1 MIAFIGFDAAGLMR
15 NAATSRLFTWEA
27 NATWTEIM
35 STTLTAIDEQP
46 FYSSYMVP
54 WWSAF
59 GDYNGSDFDFMGAVF
74 MWLYCLVAQAILV
87 NLLVAIYADQYTKVL
102 ESADAE
108 SAKMRLSSIFNY
120 RAVLLAVPPPF
131 NLPLTLYYLFAGEQI
146 GLFRR
151 LVTYIKTGGAAIATP
166 MRVHPVMMAGF
177 GMGGEAA
184 VAKYP
189 MDESVEAKKARRRY
203 IERVNN
209 EENAEGSVL
218 EAVEEMRERQAT
230 LEEKIDQIKRDIL
243 KALGNKQ
250 I

>member
-1 MIAFIGFDAAGLMR
+1 MNNPSLVVHGAVVA
-15 NAATSRLFTWEA
+15 
-27 NATWTEIM
+27 
-35 STTLTAIDEQP
+35 
-46 FYSSYMVP
+46 
-54 WWSAF
+54 AF

-74 MWLYCLVAQAILV
+74 MWLYCLVAQVILV

-177 GMGGEAA
+177 GSGGDAA

-209 EENAEGSVL
+209 EENAEARCWRRSRRCANGRRRLRRRSI
-218 EAVEEMRERQAT
+218 RSRGT
-230 LEEKIDQIKRDIL
+230 F
-243 KALGNKQ
+243 
-250 I
+250 

>member
-1 MIAFIGFDAAGLMR
+1 
-15 NAATSRLFTWEA
+15 
-27 NATWTEIM
+27 
-35 STTLTAIDEQP
+35 
-46 FYSSYMVP
+46 
-54 WWSAF
+54 
-59 GDYNGSDFDFMGAVF
+59 
-74 MWLYCLVAQAILV
+74 
-87 NLLVAIYADQYTKVL
+87 
-102 ESADAE
+102 
-108 SAKMRLSSIFNY
+108 
-120 RAVLLAVPPPF
+120 
-131 NLPLTLYYLFAGEQI
+131 
-146 GLFRR
+146 
-151 LVTYIKTGGAAIATP
+151 
-166 MRVHPVMMAGF
+166 MRVHPVGMAGF
-177 GMGGEAA
+177 GIGGEAA